1 MISSTDLTSLAGKTM
16 HGEGG
21 EKIGKIVDVYE
32 STEGSDGTFVTV
44 STGLFGGHASFVPLA
59 KASMQGSDVVVPY
72 GKDLVKD
79 APRVEADQELTST
92 EEDRLYQH
100 YDLATAPVAAA
111 PVAAAAAG
119 TGRHAGETAIP
130 RGTDRN
136 DTDGEGV
143 FDDVKDTA
151 VGRDTSGLTTDDAM
165 TRSEER
171 LQVGTQKVETGRAK
185 LRKRIVTEQVSTTV
199 PVSHQTATVTREPIT
214 EANMPKAMDG
224 PAISEEEHEVTLV
237 AEKPVVAK
245 ETVAVERVRL
255 GVDTV
260 TEQQNVTEQVRKE
273 QIEVDGDIDSTPDR
287 QSTTDQQSTTDRQ
300 GTTGR

>member
-1 MISSTDLTSLAGKTM
+1 MISNDLSNLAGKTM

-59 KASMQGSDVVVPY
+59 KATMKGHDVVVPY

-79 APRVEADQELTST
+79 APRVEADQELTSA

-100 YDLATAPVAAA
+100 YNLTAAPIAA
-111 PVAAAAAG
+111 PVATG
-119 TGRHAGETAIP
+119 TGRHAGETAVP
-130 RGTDRN
+130 RGTDRK
-136 DTDGEGV
+136 DTDGDGV

-171 LQVGTQKVETGRAK
+171 LQVGTQRVEAGRAR
-185 LRKRIVTEQVSTTV
+185 LRKRIVTENVAANVQVSHDEV
-199 PVSHQTATVTREPIT
+199 KVVREPIT
-214 EANMPKAMDG
+214 EANMPQAMDG
-224 PAISEEEHEVTLV
+224 PALSEEEHEVVLR
-237 AEKPVVAK
+237 AEKPVVSK
-245 ETVAVERVRL
+245 ETVPVERVRL

-260 TEQQNVTEQVRKE
+260 TEQQTVTEQVRKE
-273 QIEVDGDIDSTPDR
+273 QIDTDLSEVDT
-287 QSTTDQQSTTDRQ
+287 
-300 GTTGR
+300 TTGKRR

>member
-1 MISSTDLTSLAGKTM
+1 MISSNDLASLAGNTM

-32 STEGSDGTFVTV
+32 STEGADGTFVTV
-44 STGLFGGHASFVPLA
+44 STGMFGGHASFVPLA
-59 KASMQGSDVVVPY
+59 KATMQGNDVVVPY
-72 GKDLVKD
+72 SKDLVKD
-79 APRVEADQELTST
+79 APRVEADQELTSA

-100 YDLATAPVAAA
+100 YSLTGGAMAA
-111 PVAAAAAG
+111 PVAAAG
-119 TGRHAGETAIP
+119 TGRHTGETAVP

-136 DTDGEGV
+136 DTDGDGV

-171 LQVGTQKVETGRAK
+171 LQVGTQQVETGRAK

-199 PVSHQTATVTREPIT
+199 PVSTQTATVTREPIT
-214 EANMPKAMDG
+214 DANRDKAMDG
-224 PAISEEEHEVTLV
+224 PALSEEEHEVTLI

-260 TEQQNVTEQVRKE
+260 TEQQQVTEQVRKE
-273 QIEVDGDIDSTPDR
+273 QIELDDPTGNADKGA
-287 QSTTDQQSTTDRQ
+287 DQQR
-300 GTTGR
+300 

>member
-1 MISSTDLTSLAGKTM
+1 MITSTDLTSLAGKTM

-59 KASMQGSDVVVPY
+59 KSSMQGNDVVVPY
-72 GKDLVKD
+72 TKDLVKD
-79 APRVEADQELTST
+79 APRVEADQELTSQ
-92 EEDRLYQH
+92 EEDRLYDH
-100 YDLATAPVAAA
+100 YSLGAATAAPTAA
-111 PVAAAAAG
+111 PVAAG
-119 TGRHAGETAIP
+119 TGRHVDETAIP
-130 RGTDRN
+130 RGTDRK
-136 DTDGEGV
+136 DTDGDGV

-171 LQVGTQKVETGRAK
+171 LQVGVQRVEAGRAR
-185 LRKRIVTEQVSTTV
+185 LRKRIVTENVSTTV
-199 PVSHQTATVTREPIT
+199 PISHDEVKVVREPIT

-224 PAISEEEHEVTLV
+224 PALSEEEHEVVLH

-245 ETVAVERVRL
+245 ETVPVERVRL

-260 TEQQNVTEQVRKE
+260 TEQQTVTEQVRKE
-273 QIEVDGDIDSTPDR
+273 QIETDLGEIDETSSKR
-287 QSTTDQQSTTDRQ
+287 
-300 GTTGR
+300 